1 MSRLLLLII
10 ITTTLISA
18 ASAVVCTQAETY
30 CGSRLLKVG
39 SYLLPRSP
47 YLPYQILHGASLLT
61 SSVDSKNRKAIEGA
75 LTSGRQSIDDAHIEQ
90 SIFWCAPSGVP
101 VPGDSG
107 LLFITYCGPE
117 NICQEGGALG
127 GVGDACAPS
136 TGGGLSHRRHHH
148 HH

>member
-1 MSRLLLLII
+1 MSRLLLIVI
-10 ITTTLISA
+10 ITALISA

-30 CGSRLLKVG
+30 CGSRLLKVD
-39 SYLLPRSP
+39 
-47 YLPYQILHGASLLT
+47 
-61 SSVDSKNRKAIEGA
+61 SSNRKAIEGA
-75 LTSGRQSIDDAHIEQ
+75 LTSGRQSIDDAHIKQ

-107 LLFITYCGPE
+107 LLFVTYCGPE

-127 GVGDACAPS
+127 GIGDACALS